1 MKKVVFLL
9 GMMVVTMGL
18 FTTKV
23 IAQTTAGEAV
33 TYTLP
38 AMKLLAL
45 AGTAPSLT
53 FVTPAYGA
61 AIADATSSGSW
72 LNYTSV
78 VDAALTNK
86 IQVKITGTVP
96 AGTTL
101 KVVAGSAAGTG
112 DGTRGTSASAVTL
125 NATDQDLITGIGSCY
140 TGTGA
145 SSGAN
150 LTYTWSVT
158 PTGYASLR
166 SNAAASD
173 ITVTYTIA
181 AGI

>member
-33 TYTLP
+33 TYSLP
-38 AMKLLAL
+38 AMKLLAVE
-45 AGTAPSLT
+45 GDAPSLT

-78 VDAALTNK
+78 IDSTITNK
-86 IQVKITGTVP
+86 IQVIITGTVP

-101 KVVAGSAAGTG
+101 KVAAATATTGNGTLGSSPA
-112 DGTRGTSASAVTL
+112 AVTL
-125 NATDQDLITGIGSCY
+125 STTDQDLITGIGSCY
-140 TGTGA
+140 TGAGPNL
-145 SSGAN
+145 GAN

-166 SNAAASD
+166 STAAAD
-173 ITVTYTIA
+173 INVTYTIA
-181 AGI
+181 ADI

>member
-23 IAQTTAGEAV
+23 IAQITAGEAV

-45 AGTAPSLT
+45 AGTAPSLA
-53 FVTPAYGA
+53 FVTPVYGG

-78 VDAALTNK
+78 VDALLTNR

-101 KVVAGSAAGTG
+101 KVAAATATTG
-112 DGTRGTSASAVTL
+112 DGTRGTSPAVVTL
-125 NATDQDLITGIGSCY
+125 GATDQDLITGIGSCY

-158 PTGYASLR
+158 PTGYASLV
-166 SNAAASD
+166 SNATASN